1 MRQISEAA
9 KITGVVGKILKLIEK
24 EELNDEQIESVLKA
38 TGETLGLQFVDISKE
53 NTEE

>member
-24 EELNDEQIESVLKA
+24 EELNEAQIESVLKA
-38 TGETLGLQFVDISKE
+38 TGETLGLKFIDPEKE
-53 NTEE
+53 NVDN